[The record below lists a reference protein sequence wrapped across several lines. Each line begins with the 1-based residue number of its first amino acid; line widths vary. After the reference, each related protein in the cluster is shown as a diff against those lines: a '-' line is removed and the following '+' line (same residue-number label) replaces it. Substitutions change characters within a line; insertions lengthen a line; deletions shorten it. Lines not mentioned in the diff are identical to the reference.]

1 MTMTQLQSILAMPAA
16 MLTKPSPGGAG
27 SRVSPAHPA
36 LSQGG
41 IGSRVS
47 PVHPALSQG
56 MVVHSALSQGG
67 IGSRVSPV
75 HPALSQGMA
84 ILHSSGLVCP
94 PLRGVAADRL
104 GNLPPPPRG
113 VATDRLPMP
122 LLLQMVTSDAAHRAQ
137 SQNSM
142 PIPVGDRLHE
152 SMSDMRR
159 FPPPRVTVS
168 SVESQDSL
176 YHRDRDAS
184 STTHFKSSPRHR
196 PDPPRH
202 LVNINKQ
209 PDVNPDS
216 RYTNNSSST
225 SESVDDAR
233 ISTKSS
239 SLSPPPALLPA
250 TNDAS
255 PRMDSLRVGMLE
267 RQVSASMPTLLPAVS
282 LPGGD
287 GTDEDKENEEDDGV
301 DPDERVRLFSLFLQ
315 TSFPTFPC

>member
-27 SRVSPAHPA
+27 SRVSPVHPA

-47 PVHPALSQG
+47 PVHPALLQG
-56 MVVHSALSQGG
+56 IVVHSALSQGG

-84 ILHSSGLVCP
+84 VLHSSGLVCP
-94 PLRGVAADRL
+94 PPRGVAADRL
-104 GNLPPPPRG
+104 GNLPPGRN
-113 VATDRLPMP
+113 MP

-159 FPPPRVTVS
+159 YPSPRITVS
-168 SVESQDSL
+168 AVESQDAL
-176 YHRDRDAS
+176 YHRDRDVS
-184 STTHFKSSPRHR
+184 STTHLKSSPRHR

-209 PDVNPDS
+209 PDINPDS

-225 SESVDDAR
+225 SESVADAR

-301 DPDERVRLFSLFLQ
+301 DPDERVRLFSLF
-315 TSFPTFPC
+315 TYFAV